1 MLASAGLKCEKH
13 NDWRNAHGC
22 QVVNENCIACRSGYC
37 VQRVPLLTYYC
48 HVFAYVW
55 VCCERTR
62 TMRSLMLYNKIYSQ
76 PTFCYS
82 ILHQLAIKCT
92 ICNETHTVHQHIH
105 TRIQTCTERKM
116 PETEKKINNIKQIE
130 PKIANQRIEENE
142 HHVLFILCHFR
153 SFRAFDALNSVF
165 KPF

>member
-92 ICNETHTVHQHIH
+92 ICNETYTVHQHTH
-105 TRIQTCTERKM
+105 AFRHAPRERCQKPKRKSTTLNKQNQKLPTKEQKRM
-116 PETEKKINNIKQIE
+116 NITSCSSFAIFG
-130 PKIANQRIEENE
+130 RFE
-142 HHVLFILCHFR
+142 HSML
-153 SFRAFDALNSVF
+153 
-165 KPF
+165 

>member
-55 VCCERTR
+55 VCCKRAREPCAHSCFTTKFILNQHFAIQFYISLPLNVRFA
-62 TMRSLMLYNKIYSQ
+62 MR
-76 PTFCYS
+76 
-82 ILHQLAIKCT
+82 
-92 ICNETHTVHQHIH
+92 HTQYTAH